1 MSEFEIIKNDHFRN
15 IPYTKKQITDIYN
28 DIYGTSK
35 QEQNLVFLETKSIVL
50 SSGLSIKL
58 DSEKYIGFLHYT
70 IQGHN
75 SKWNIGYLPTQLIDF
90 VGADGNWS
98 GDKNLFFLRLGQIS
112 FEGIFVYS
120 VFKFA

>member
-1 MSEFEIIKNDHFRN
+1 MSFENIKEDHFKN

-28 DIYGTSK
+28 SIYGTSK
-35 QEQNLVFLETKSIVL
+35 QEQNLVFVQTKSEFLTGALCV
-50 SSGLSIKL
+50 KL
-58 DSEKYIGFLHYT
+58 DPQKYIGFLHYT

-75 SKWNIGYLPTQLIDF
+75 TKWKIGYATQLVNY

-98 GDKNLFFLRLGQIS
+98 GDKNLFFTRFCQDTQ
-112 FEGIFVYS
+112 EGIWVYS